1 MDTLS
6 YDDLSQRMERIHGRY
21 MLHFADKAR
30 ITRDPDILTELHEH
44 VVNLRSDCD
53 RLTTGHPDLAALK
66 AKADERRDLY
76 QRELGLVRDAQAQGP
91 EIIEAARLRAAA
103 DGIRH
108 VYQRNFAGHPRG
120 TRDCRL
126 LGDIARQM
134 AGIQKALF
142 SLYQSYPSVEG
153 LGTTLESVNGWVEL
167 YRNETQLVTE
177 AYGAGTPHDRFG
189 MLANR
194 ANG

>member
-1 MDTLS
+1 PDFPSLKS
-6 YDDLSQRMERIHGRY
+6 KVEER
-21 MLHFADKAR
+21 K
-30 ITRDPDILTELHEH
+30 
-44 VVNLRSDCD
+44 
-53 RLTTGHPDLAALK
+53 
-66 AKADERRDLY
+66 DLY
-76 QRELGLVRDAQAQGP
+76 ARELGLIREAQSQGP
-91 EIIEAARLRAAA
+91 ETVEAARLRAAA

-194 ANG
+194 ANGQFQTYQRHFAGKGRLSRRHDLILNVIANLKDIEASMKRLDITALDPEPRQHHT